1 MKKRLII
8 SFMLVVVIITLST
21 AFIPFKNKIKSN
33 TQTNLVH
40 PEAGYIENI
49 GR

>member
-8 SFMLVVVIITLST
+8 SLMLVLAIISLST
-21 AFIPFKNKIKSN
+21 AFIPSDNNDTSHV
-33 TQTNLVH
+33 QTNLVH

-49 GR
+49 GD